1 MSTQQTKVNALT
13 NAQQQLNA
21 IVDALVAEEAFTEKM
36 FELTQNLQTELDF
49 ELMLEEEWS

>member
-49 ELMLEEEWS
+49 ELMLVEEWS